1 MLHTLFLY
9 SYMLNIYDN
18 DLWTKFVKYSISI
31 KYIILNE
38 NITINNKILLLLL
51 YYIKMLYK

>member
-1 MLHTLFLY
+1 
-9 SYMLNIYDN
+9 MLNIYDN